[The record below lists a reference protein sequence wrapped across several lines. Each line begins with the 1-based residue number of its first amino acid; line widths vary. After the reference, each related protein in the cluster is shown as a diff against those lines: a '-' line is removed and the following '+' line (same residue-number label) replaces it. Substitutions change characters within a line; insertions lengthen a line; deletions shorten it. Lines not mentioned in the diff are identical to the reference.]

1 MRYCFLVLC
10 SLAMVGCLGAHHAPT
25 SAPASALR
33 SDTSPLAIAHQ
44 QLNTLQPEV
53 KFTLKGADAF
63 KEAHTIAD
71 ELLREGKAV
80 SFAIL
85 ARGGDITLRPTY
97 ADNEIMLHA
106 YRNPAARNK
115 LTPQQRQ
122 ALAIAEDVVKTAR
135 HEYQSDY
142 DVALA
147 LHDYLVERCAYESG
161 LHGHD
166 SANATA
172 RLLLNGR
179 GVCDSYTRAYQLMLS
194 IAGIENQFVAGVAQG
209 DNHCWNLVKL
219 NGCWTHVDCTY
230 SDPMPDEQGRVYHT
244 HFAMPDYKIA
254 RDHTW
259 NRAKYPKA
267 TARHLYYPLR
277 FAHFATVR
285 ELVAWGRHQQMVNPK
300 QYITAYVDELSR
312 IGNDRAKA
320 QRLIEHAHLEEGTH
334 VMLNFA
340 LEEHLPGVIVC
351 KCLVRS
357 AIE

>member
-1 MRYCFLVLC
+1 MRCLFLVLS
-10 SLAMVGCLGAHHAPT
+10 SLAMASCLGAYHAPT
-25 SAPASALR
+25 PAAASAVR
-33 SDTSPLAIAHQ
+33 SDTSPLAIARQ
-44 QLNTLQPEV
+44 QLNALQPKV
-53 KFTLKGADAF
+53 KFTLNGANTF
-63 KEAHTIAD
+63 KEAHSIAD

-80 SFAIL
+80 SFGIFD
-85 ARGGDITLRPTY
+85 RGGNITLSPTY
-97 ADNEIMLHA
+97 ADNEIMIHA
-106 YRNPAARNK
+106 YKNPALRNS
-115 LTPQQRQ
+115 LTTRQQQ
-122 ALAIAEDVVKTAR
+122 ALAIAEDVVNAAR
-135 HEYQSDY
+135 REHQSDY
-142 DVALA
+142 DIALA

-172 RLLLNGR
+172 HLLLTGR

-209 DNHCWNLVKL
+209 DSHCWNLVKL

-244 HFAMPDYKIA
+244 HFALPDDLIA
-254 RDHTW
+254 HDHTW

-267 TARHLYYPLR
+267 TARHLYYPFR

-285 ELVAWGRHQQMVNPK
+285 ELVAWGHHQRMVNPK

-312 IGNDRAKA
+312 LGKDRAKT
-320 QRLIEHAHLEEGTH
+320 QRLIEQAHLEVGTH

-351 KCLVRS
+351 KCLV
-357 AIE
+357 E